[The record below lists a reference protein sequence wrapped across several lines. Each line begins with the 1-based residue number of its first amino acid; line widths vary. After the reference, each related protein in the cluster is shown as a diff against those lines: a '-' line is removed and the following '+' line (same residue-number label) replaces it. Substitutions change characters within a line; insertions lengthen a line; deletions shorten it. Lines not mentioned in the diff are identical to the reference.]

1 MTCAAVTV
9 RESCSPVL
17 EIRDLSVSYGAV
29 NALRSVSFDAEPGA
43 VTAVLGANGA
53 GKTTLLR
60 AISGLVK
67 PKGGSLGFDGKTL
80 LGHSVESIVRMGVSH
95 VPEGRGVIEELT
107 VEENLRLATLWG
119 LQRRERQQAIEDILE
134 LFPRLNGFK
143 RRPASTLSGGER
155 QMLVLGRALISRPRL
170 LLLDEPSLGLAP
182 IVTAQLMAL
191 LRQETEGSD
200 MTVVLVEQNARS
212 ALSVSHHAV
221 ILNLGQVVVSDDAA
235 VVAADEQLR
244 HHYLGF

>member
-67 PKGGSLGFDGKTL
+67 PKGGSVGFDGKTL
-80 LGHSVESIVRMGVSH
+80 LGHSVEGIVRMGVSQ

>member
-1 MTCAAVTV
+1 VTV
-9 RESCSPVL
+9 L
-17 EIRDLSVSYGAV
+17 EVRNLSVSFGAV
-29 NALRSVSFDAEPGA
+29 EALRSVSFDAEPGA

-60 AISGLVK
+60 TISGLVK
-67 PKGGSLGFDGKTL
+67 PRGGSVYFDGDPL
-80 LGHSVESIVRMGVSH
+80 LGHAVESIARMGVSH

-107 VEENLRLATLWG
+107 VEENLRLATLWC
-119 LQRRERQQAIEDILE
+119 LRKHERQAAVTKTLD
-134 LFPRLNGFK
+134 LFPRLRNFRK
-143 RRPASTLSGGER
+143 RHASTLSGGER

-182 IVTAQLMAL
+182 LVTAQLMAL
-191 LRQETEGSD
+191 IRDQTEGTD
-200 MTVVLVEQNARS
+200 LTVVLVEQNARS

-221 ILNLGQVVVSDDAA
+221 ILSLGQVVVSNDAA
-235 VVAADEQLR
+235 TVAADDELR

>member
-1 MTCAAVTV
+1 M
-9 RESCSPVL
+9 L
-17 EIRDLSVSYGAV
+17 EVRDLSVSYGAV
-29 NALRSVSFDAEPGA
+29 QALRSVSFDAAPGA
-43 VTAVLGANGA
+43 ITAVLGANGA

-60 AISGLVK
+60 TISGLVK
-67 PKGGSLGFDGKTL
+67 PLGGSVRFDGDGM
-80 LGHSVESIVRMGVSH
+80 LGRKVENIARMGVAH

-119 LQRRERQQAIEDILE
+119 LRKQERQAAIAEILE
-134 LFPRLNGFK
+134 LFPRLQTF
-143 RRPASTLSGGER
+143 RRRQATTLSGGER

-182 IVTAQLMAL
+182 LVTRQLMAL
-191 LRQETEGSD
+191 LREQTESKD
-200 MTVVLVEQNARS
+200 ITVVLVEQNARS

-235 VVAADEQLR
+235 DGGRRRRPPPPLPGLLAR
-244 HHYLGF
+244 

>member
-1 MTCAAVTV
+1 M
-9 RESCSPVL
+9 L
-17 EIRDLSVSYGAV
+17 EVRDLSVSYGAV
-29 NALRSVSFDAEPGA
+29 QALRSVSFDAAPGA
-43 VTAVLGANGA
+43 ITAVLGANGA

-60 AISGLVK
+60 TISGLVK
-67 PKGGSLGFDGKTL
+67 PLGGSVRFDGDGM
-80 LGHSVESIVRMGVSH
+80 LGRKVENIARMGVAH

-119 LQRRERQQAIEDILE
+119 IRKLERQAAIAEILE
-134 LFPRLNGFK
+134 LFPRLQTF
-143 RRPASTLSGGER
+143 RRRQATTLSGGER

-182 IVTAQLMAL
+182 LVTRQLMAL
-191 LRQETEGSD
+191 LRDQTENKD
-200 MTVVLVEQNARS
+200 ITVVLVEQNARS

-221 ILNLGQVVVSDDAA
+221 ILNLGQVVVSDDA
-235 VVAADEQLR
+235 VTVAADDALR

>member
-1 MTCAAVTV
+1 
-9 RESCSPVL
+9 VL
-17 EIRDLSVSYGAV
+17 EVRDLSVSYGAV
-29 NALRSVSFDAEPGA
+29 RALRSVSFDAEPGGI
-43 VTAVLGANGA
+43 TAVLGANGA

-60 AISGLVK
+60 TISGLVK
-67 PKGGSLGFDGKTL
+67 PLGGSVSFDGDAL
-80 LGHSVESIVRMGVSH
+80 VGRSVESIARMGVAQ

-107 VEENLRLATLWG
+107 VEENLRLATLWC
-119 LQRRERQQAIEDILE
+119 LKRADRHAAIEEILE
-134 LFPRLNGFK
+134 IFPRLQGF
-143 RRPASTLSGGER
+143 RRTHASMLSGGER
-155 QMLVLGRALISRPRL
+155 QMLVLGRALISKPRL

-182 IVTAQLMAL
+182 LVTAQLMAL
-191 LRQETEGSD
+191 LHEQTEGTD

-235 VVAADEQLR
+235 SLATDDALR

>member
-1 MTCAAVTV
+1 M
-9 RESCSPVL
+9 L

-29 NALRSVSFDAEPGA
+29 QALRSVSFDAAPGA
-43 VTAVLGANGA
+43 ITAVLGANGA

-67 PKGGSLGFDGKTL
+67 PQSGSVRFDGSGM
-80 LGHSVESIVRMGVSH
+80 LGRKVESIARMGVAH

-107 VEENLRLATLWG
+107 VEENLRLATLWS
-119 LQRRERQQAIEDILE
+119 LRKQERQAAIAATLE
-134 LFPRLNGFK
+134 LFPRLQTF
-143 RRPASTLSGGER
+143 RRRQAATLSGGER

-182 IVTAQLMAL
+182 LVTLQLMAL
-191 LRQETEGSD
+191 LREQTEGKD
-200 MTVVLVEQNARS
+200 ITVVLVEQNARS

-221 ILNLGQVVVSDDAA
+221 ILNLGQIVVSDDAT
-235 VVAADEQLR
+235 VVASDDALR

>member
-1 MTCAAVTV
+1 
-9 RESCSPVL
+9 VL
-17 EIRDLSVSYGAV
+17 EVSDLSVSFGAV
-29 NALRSVSFDAEPGA
+29 QALRSVSFVAEPGA

-67 PKGGSLGFDGKTL
+67 PREGSVRFDGGLL
-80 LGHSVESIVRMGVSH
+80 LGRSVEGIARLGVAH

-107 VEENLRLATLWG
+107 VEENLRLATLWC
-119 LQRRERQQAIEDILE
+119 LRRQQRQAAIAEILE
-134 LFPRLNGFK
+134 MFPRLQTFRK
-143 RRPASTLSGGER
+143 RHASTLSGGER

-182 IVTAQLMAL
+182 MVTAQLMAL
-191 LRQETEGSD
+191 IRDQTEGTD
-200 MTVVLVEQNARS
+200 LTVVLVEQNARS

-235 VVAADEQLR
+235 IVAADDALR

>member
-1 MTCAAVTV
+1 M
-9 RESCSPVL
+9 VL
-17 EIRDLSVSYGAV
+17 EVRDLSVSYGAV
-29 NALRSVSFDAEPGA
+29 QALRSVSFDAAPGA
-43 VTAVLGANGA
+43 ITAVLGANGA

-60 AISGLVK
+60 TISGLVK
-67 PKGGSLGFDGKTL
+67 PLGGSVRFDGDGV
-80 LGHSVESIVRMGVSH
+80 LGRKVENIARMGVAH

-119 LQRRERQQAIEDILE
+119 LRKQEREAAIAEILE
-134 LFPRLNGFK
+134 LFPRLQTF
-143 RRPASTLSGGER
+143 RRRQATTLSGGER

-182 IVTAQLMAL
+182 LVTRQLMAL
-191 LRQETEGSD
+191 LREQTESKD
-200 MTVVLVEQNARS
+200 ITVVLVEQNARS

-221 ILNLGQVVVSDDAA
+221 ILNLGQVVVSDDA
-235 VVAADEQLR
+235 VTVAGDDALR

>member
-1 MTCAAVTV
+1 M
-9 RESCSPVL
+9 
-17 EIRDLSVSYGAV
+17 
-29 NALRSVSFDAEPGA
+29 
-43 VTAVLGANGA
+43 
-53 GKTTLLR
+53 
-60 AISGLVK
+60 
-67 PKGGSLGFDGKTL
+67 
-80 LGHSVESIVRMGVSH
+80 
-95 VPEGRGVIEELT
+95 
-107 VEENLRLATLWG
+107 WG

-191 LRQETEGSD
+191 LREHTEGSD

-235 VVAADEQLR
+235 SVAADEQLR

>member
-1 MTCAAVTV
+1 M
-9 RESCSPVL
+9 L
-17 EIRDLSVSYGAV
+17 EVRDLSVSYGAV
-29 NALRSVSFDAEPGA
+29 QALRSVSFEAEPGA

-60 AISGLVK
+60 TISGLVK
-67 PKGGSLGFDGKTL
+67 PKDGKITFDGVEL
-80 LGHSVESIVRMGVSH
+80 IGRSVEGVARMGVSH

-107 VEENLRLATLWG
+107 VEENLRLATLWS
-119 LQRRERQQAIEDILE
+119 LPRRQRSASIEQILE
-134 LFPRLNGFK
+134 LFPRLQTFRK
-143 RRPASTLSGGER
+143 RQASLLSGGER

-182 IVTAQLMAL
+182 LVTAQLMGL
-191 LRQETEGSD
+191 LREQTEGTD

-212 ALSVSHHAV
+212 ALSVSQHAV
-221 ILNLGQVVVSDDAA
+221 ILNLGQVVVSDDAV
-235 VVAADEQLR
+235 VVAADDALR